1 MARRV
6 LFLSGMKQVAAVLL
20 VAVAIAYYMGYEPW
34 EFIPSWPAAISTPP
48 PPKVR
53 RAAPARSA
61 EQAAA
66 PQPQPSGGGN
76 IMVAQG
82 ADDSLEH
89 RWKPYPDASPTKP

>member
-1 MARRV
+1 MARCV
-6 LFLSGMKQVAAVLL
+6 LFLSGMKLVAAVLL

-34 EFIPSWPAAISTPP
+34 EFIPSWPAASSTP

-53 RAAPARSA
+53 RAAGAPSA

-66 PQPQPSGGGN
+66 PQPQASGGGS

-82 ADDSLEH
+82 ADGTLEH